1 MAPRRAL
8 TQATVTG
15 YVQMRRVG
23 RERDGGA
30 GFCDNPRQMSAVLRP
45 LTLCALTLLAGCSID
60 FDHFLGGRTVGDA
73 GTPPTDTGT
82 PPTDLG
88 TPPTDTGTPPR
99 DTGNPPVDVGTPP
112 VDVGTPPV
120 DVGTPPVDTGVIP
133 TECRAPYLVAVA
145 ENLDS
150 NASRLL
156 RWSFADDRAC
166 ADLPLTIAH
175 PRAVGVAF
183 DTLSDLG
190 GPQLIV
196 VNDEAVSVV
205 DASSG
210 ALIRDVAAAGQ
221 PRSVFE
227 IISNGS
233 GSFAVAYTFA
243 GGSTPGSVGNVRVF
257 DHRNNNLREVQAWNR
272 NMQFGLS
279 VLWMTGYPGNQGQYL
294 QLRPAESGSGYSA
307 FVMSPSSSGFHS
319 ATTPALIANRNNAQ
333 AVHAYRT
340 VDRRGHYA
348 MPFSGSGTT
357 PTVYVASSPV
367 ASSTVSEVFIPAV
380 RCSGEPCPNITRAVA
395 FPDENDS
402 AAAVCELTGTQYSI
416 VRVGGPSTGCHLL
429 DTAAVGG
436 RWRINDL
443 AVMPR

>member
-1 MAPRRAL
+1 
-8 TQATVTG
+8 
-15 YVQMRRVG
+15 
-23 RERDGGA
+23 
-30 GFCDNPRQMSAVLRP
+30 
-45 LTLCALTLLAGCSID
+45 
-60 FDHFLGGRTVGDA
+60 
-73 GTPPTDTGT
+73 
-82 PPTDLG
+82 
-88 TPPTDTGTPPR
+88 
-99 DTGNPPVDVGTPP
+99 
-112 VDVGTPPV
+112 
-120 DVGTPPVDTGVIP
+120 VDTGVIP

-150 NASRLL
+150 NTSRLL

-166 ADLPLTIAH
+166 ADLALNISH

-183 DTLSDLG
+183 DNIADLG

-205 DASSG
+205 DASTG
-210 ALIRDVAAAGQ
+210 EVIRDVAAAGQ
-221 PRSVFE
+221 PRSVFD
-227 IISNGS
+227 IVSNGS

-243 GGSTPGSVGNVRVF
+243 GGSNPGSVGNVRVF
-257 DHRNNNLREVQAWNR
+257 DHRSSNLREVQAWNR

-279 VLWMTGYPGNQGQYL
+279 VLWMTGFPGNQGQYL

-307 FVMSPSSSGFHS
+307 FVMSPVGTGFHQ

-348 MPFSGSGTT
+348 MALSATGTT
-357 PTVYVASSPV
+357 PTVYVASSN
-367 ASSTVSEVFIPAV
+367 ASSSTVSNVFIPTV
-380 RCSGEPCPNITRAVA
+380 RCSGEPCPSITRAVA
-395 FPDENDS
+395 FPDENDQ

-416 VRVGGPSTGCHLL
+416 VRVGGASAGCHML
-429 DTAAVGG
+429 DTAALGG

>member
-1 MAPRRAL
+1 MA
-8 TQATVTG
+8 
-15 YVQMRRVG
+15 
-23 RERDGGA
+23 
-30 GFCDNPRQMSAVLRP
+30 AVLRP
-45 LTLCALTLLAGCSID
+45 LTLCALSLLAGCSID
-60 FDHFLGGRTVGDA
+60 FDHFLGGRVGDA
-73 GTPPTDTGT
+73 GAPPADTGAPPMDTGTPPTDTGV
-82 PPTDLG
+82 PPSDN
-88 TPPTDTGTPPR
+88 GTPPR
-99 DTGNPPVDVGTPP
+99 DTGTPPVDVGTPP
-112 VDVGTPPV
+112 VDVGTPPA

-196 VNDEAVSVV
+196 VNDDAVSVV
-205 DASSG
+205 DASNG

-221 PRSVFE
+221 PRSVFD

-233 GSFAVAYTFA
+233 GTFAVAYTFA
-243 GGSTPGSVGNVRVF
+243 GGSSPGSVGNVRVF
-257 DHRNNNLREVQAWNR
+257 DHRSNNLREVQAWNR
-272 NMQFGLS
+272 NQQFGLS
-279 VLWMTGYPGNQGQYL
+279 VLWMAAYPGNQGQYL

-307 FVMSPSSSGFHS
+307 FVMSPTSSGFHS
-319 ATTPALIANRNNAQ
+319 STTPALIANRTNAQ
-333 AVHAYRT
+333 TVHAYRT

-348 MPFSGSGTT
+348 MAFSGSGST
-357 PTVYVASSPV
+357 PTVYVASSAV
-367 ASSTVSEVFIPAV
+367 ASSSVSDVFIPTV
-380 RCSGEPCPNITRAVA
+380 RCSEPCPNITRAVA
-395 FPDENDS
+395 FPDENDQ
-402 AAAVCELTGTQYSI
+402 AAAVCELSGTQYSI
-416 VRVGGPSTGCHLL
+416 VRFGGASAGCHML
-429 DTAAVGG
+429 DTAALGG

>member
-1 MAPRRAL
+1 
-8 TQATVTG
+8 
-15 YVQMRRVG
+15 MRRVG
-23 RERDGGA
+23 RERDGGDA
-30 GFCDNPRQMSAVLRP
+30 FCDNPRQMSAVLRP

-73 GTPPTDTGT
+73 GTPTDTGS

-99 DTGNPPVDVGTPP
+99 DTGTPPVDVGTPPVDVGTPP

-166 ADLPLTIAH
+166 ADLPLTISH

-183 DTLSDLG
+183 DNISAVD

-205 DASSG
+205 DATSG

-221 PRSVFE
+221 PRSVFD

-243 GGSTPGSVGNVRVF
+243 GGSNPGSVGNVRVF
-257 DHRNNNLREVQAWNR
+257 DHRNNNLREVQAWSR
-272 NMQFGLS
+272 NQQFGLS
-279 VLWMTGYPGNQGQYL
+279 VLWMTGFPGNQGQYL

-307 FVMSPSSSGFHS
+307 FVMSPTSSGFHS
-319 ATTPALIANRNNAQ
+319 SITPALIANRNNAQ
-333 AVHAYRT
+333 ALSAYRT

-348 MPFSGSGTT
+348 MAFSASGIT
-357 PTVYVASSPV
+357 PTVYVASGGV
-367 ASSTVSEVFIPAV
+367 ASSSVSDVFIPSV
-380 RCSGEPCPNITRAVA
+380 RCSGEPCPAITRAVA
-395 FPDENDS
+395 FPDENDQ
-402 AAAVCELTGTQYSI
+402 AAAVCELSGTQYSI
-416 VRVGGPSTGCHLL
+416 VRFGGASAGCHML
-429 DTAAVGG
+429 DTASLGG

>member
-1 MAPRRAL
+1 
-8 TQATVTG
+8 
-15 YVQMRRVG
+15 
-23 RERDGGA
+23 
-30 GFCDNPRQMSAVLRP
+30 MSAVLRP
-45 LTLCALTLLAGCSID
+45 LALCALTLLAGCSID

-73 GTPPTDTGT
+73 GTAIDTGSL
-82 PPTDLG
+82 PTDLG
-88 TPPTDTGTPPR
+88 TPPTDTGTPPTDTGTPPR
-99 DTGNPPVDVGTPP
+99 DTGSPP

-166 ADLPLTIAH
+166 ADLPLTISH

-183 DTLSDLG
+183 ETLSNLG

-205 DASSG
+205 DAVRG
-210 ALIRDVAAAGQ
+210 EIVRDVAAAGQ
-221 PRSVFE
+221 PRSVFD

-243 GGSTPGSVGNVRVF
+243 GGSNPGSVGNVRVF
-257 DHRNNNLREVQAWNR
+257 DHRNSNLREVQAWNR
-272 NMQFGLS
+272 NQQFGLS
-279 VLWMTGYPGNQGQYL
+279 VLWMTAFPGNQGQYL
-294 QLRPAESGSGYSA
+294 QLRPADSGGGYSA
-307 FVMSPSSSGFHS
+307 FVMSPTSSGFHS
-319 ATTPALIANRNNAQ
+319 TTMPALIANRVNAQ
-333 AVHAYRT
+333 ALSAYRT
-340 VDRRGHYA
+340 VDNRGHYA
-348 MPFSGSGTT
+348 MPLSGSGTT
-357 PTVYVASSPV
+357 PTVYIASSNV
-367 ASSTVSEVFIPAV
+367 SSSTVSNVFIPTV
-380 RCSGEPCPNITRAVA
+380 RCSAEPCPSITRAVA
-395 FPDENDS
+395 FPDENDQ
-402 AAAVCELTGTQYSI
+402 AAAICELTGTQYSI
-416 VRVGGPSTGCHLL
+416 VRFGGASTGCHML
-429 DTAAVGG
+429 DTAALGG